1 MSKHRH
7 QEWIKFLNLIDRS
20 TPKGKEIHLICDNYA
35 THKHAKVLAWQKRH
49 RRFHFHF
56 TPTSASWLNMVERF
70 FRDLTVQGL
79 RRGVFRDVA
88 ELIDAI
94 EAYLAAHNASPKPF
108 VWTASASDILE
119 KVKRGRKKLNK
130 TQSA

>member
-1 MSKHRH
+1 MDQSYWR
-7 QEWIKFLNLIDRS
+7 RS
-20 TPKGKEIHLICDNYA
+20 
-35 THKHAKVLAWQKRH
+35 
-49 RRFHFHF
+49 
-56 TPTSASWLNMVERF
+56 
-70 FRDLTVQGL
+70 QGL